1 MVVHLCNVPYFDD
14 IDGPEQ
20 WRQGRRV
27 LLSTPFAT
35 FEHHVKDQMDAAL
48 SAGGFDANRDIK
60 AITVNRWPHGYA
72 YNPDYLWEPDWP
84 DANATPWVIG
94 RQRYGRIAIA
104 NSDAGA
110 SSNTDSAIKQAHR
123 AIKDLKDV

>member
-27 LLSTPFAT
+27 LLSTPFET
-35 FEHHVKDQMDAAL
+35 FEHHVRDQMDAAL
-48 SAGGFDANRDIK
+48 AEGGFDAERDIQ

-72 YNPDYLWEPDWP
+72 YNPDYLWEPDWASEE
-84 DANATPWVIG
+84 DTPWFKG

-110 SSNTDSAIKQAHR
+110 KSNTDSAIKQAHR
-123 AIKDLKDV
+123 AVRELLQA